1 MYSRRYAQQ
10 RKREERRRLGLC
22 VYCGRPAILKG
33 DGQYARRCEDCT
45 KSHLRQKQDAKIK
58 KPIEDRVKA
67 IRKTIKHTKL
77 TEKDIR
83 LILDK
88 CREKAG

>member
-1 MYSRRYAQQ
+1 MYSRHAQK
-10 RKREERRRLGLC
+10 RRREERRRLGLC

-33 DGQYARRCEDCT
+33 DGQYACRCEDCT

-58 KPIEDRVKA
+58 KPIEDRAKA
-67 IRKTIKHTKL
+67 VRKTIKHTKL